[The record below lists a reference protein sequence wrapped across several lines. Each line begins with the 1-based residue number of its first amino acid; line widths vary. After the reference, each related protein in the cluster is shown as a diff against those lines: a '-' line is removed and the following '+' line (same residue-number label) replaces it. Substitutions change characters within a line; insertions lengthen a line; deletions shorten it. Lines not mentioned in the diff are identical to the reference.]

1 MIELNDQEA
10 QWIYDNLTR
19 RRMYKPTDC
28 PLGNPWADWMNDL
41 LIKLKPLVK
50 RTYD

>member
-1 MIELNDQEA
+1 MIKLNDQEA
-10 QWIYDNLTR
+10 QWIYDNLIR
-19 RRMYKPTDC
+19 RRMYKHTDC

-41 LIKLKPLVK
+41 LIKLKPFVK